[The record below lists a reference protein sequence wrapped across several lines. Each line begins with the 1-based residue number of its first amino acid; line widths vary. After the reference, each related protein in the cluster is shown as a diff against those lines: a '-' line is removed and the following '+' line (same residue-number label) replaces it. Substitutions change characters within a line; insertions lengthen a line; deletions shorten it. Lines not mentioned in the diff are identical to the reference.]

1 MNNQT
6 IQFNKGDVTQTHRII
21 INDDN
26 TECENN
32 PNEKFLSNIALDRDI
47 PEIYI
52 TVPQAIVTIDDTLE
66 GDCCEFRWS
75 LKTSYV

>member
-1 MNNQT
+1 MNNET

-26 TECENN
+26 VECENN
-32 PNEKFLSNIALDRDI
+32 PNENLLSIIALDRAI
-47 PEIYI
+47 PEVYI

-66 GDCCEFRWS
+66 GDCCEFR
-75 LKTSYV
+75 